1 MSAPFP
7 QPRFMPCSA
16 CGAAVERATEDE
28 HLCDPGRVL
37 DYLMFQLRDEIA
49 AVERE
54 FGAYLGSTRGRF
66 ELWWAERE
74 RRSRADE

>member
-16 CGAAVERATEDE
+16 CGAAVERAREDE
-28 HLCDPGRVL
+28 HLCDPGRRL
-37 DYLMFQLRDEIA
+37 DYQMFQLRDEITA
-49 AVERE
+49 MERE
-54 FGAYLGSTRGRF
+54 FGAYLGSRRGRF